1 MKTMSVKKFREEDI
15 AEEIGYY
22 MLLPKEWS
30 LLPCNI
36 WIDEEREYKKHKHPK
51 CVYVQPNYDDN
62 TKNNDWI
69 PMSISRNP
77 KWLGDT
83 SKLVLKPK
91 DVENVKN
98 FIIRYHQ
105 LLLDIANM
113 KTNIFELYKELKSI
127 RDKKFFKKILIFIK
141 KTYDNLKKKW
151 YAIRE
156 IEMDDVLSR
165 VKNGKWIYIV
175 EIGYAYIDK
184 EKNHITSIDFVTKS
198 VFGNKELSIKEADSL
213 KEYYSK
219 KNIEYSPE
227 PSVVQIRILKKGL
240 WNTNVKCNEY
250 SFYADLYDDGD
261 IIYYECVS
269 DKYKK
274 LLKKF

>member
-1 MKTMSVKKFREEDI
+1 MGIKKFREEDI

-36 WIDEEREYKKHKHPK
+36 WIDEHQEYKQHKHPK

-91 DVENVKN
+91 DVDNVKN
-98 FIIRYHQ
+98 FIVQYYQ

-113 KTNIFELYKELKSI
+113 KSDISELHKEL
-127 RDKKFFKKILIFIK
+127 RTVNDKKFFKKILNFIK
-141 KTYDNLKKKW
+141 KTYDNLKKRW
-151 YAIRE
+151 YTMRG

-175 EIGYAYIDK
+175 ELAYAYIDK
-184 EKNHITSIDFVTKS
+184 EKMCIKSIDFITQIIY
-198 VFGNKELSIKEADSL
+198 GNKVLALKEAESL
-213 KEYYSK
+213 KQQYSK
-219 KNIEYSPE
+219 EKIKYSPE
-227 PSVVQIRILKKGL
+227 SVVVKVRVVRRGL
-240 WNTNVKCNEY
+240 WDVNVKYKNIFVTLDY
-250 SFYADLYDDGD
+250 NVSK
-261 IIYYECVS
+261 IIYHECVS
-269 DKYKK
+269 NKYKK
-274 LLKKF
+274 LLREY